1 MSDHWISYQSFV
13 KNQQLL
19 EAINTL
25 SIHTKLKLAGDA
37 DSGRSQE
44 VEQAKQ
50 QIAHFIT
57 TFDQLIQKNN
67 DDQTLHG
74 ADERLRQLL
83 QDFYSARRDNQK
95 FRSQFFTKSPSQ
107 ILKLMASDKTEDEE
121 ALVECLRE
129 LRLLIE
135 QHVHADTT
143 AILGE
148 F

>member
-1 MSDHWISYQSFV
+1 MSDQWISYQSFIQ
-13 KNQQLL
+13 NQQLL

-37 DSGRSQE
+37 DPKRFSE
-44 VEQAKQ
+44 VEKATSQLTR
-50 QIAHFIT
+50 FIT
-57 TFDQLIQKNN
+57 TFDKLVQQNN
-67 DDQTLHG
+67 QEPALNG

-83 QDFYSARRDNQK
+83 QDFYSAKNDHQK
-95 FRSQFFTKSPSQ
+95 FRSVVFTDSPARLLTLMKSDQ
-107 ILKLMASDKTEDEE
+107 TEDKL
-121 ALVECLRE
+121 ALVECLKE

-135 QHVHADTT
+135 QHVHADTD

>member
-1 MSDHWISYQSFV
+1 MSDQWISYQSFV
-13 KNQQLL
+13 QNQQLL

-37 DSGRSQE
+37 DIERSSE
-44 VEQAKQ
+44 VEKATQ
-50 QIAHFIT
+50 QLTHFIT
-57 TFDQLIQKNN
+57 TFDKLVQQNN
-67 DDQTLHG
+67 EDAALNG

-83 QDFYSARRDNQK
+83 QDFFSARDNHRK
-95 FRSQFFTKSPSQ
+95 FRSVLFTDSPARLLTLMKSDQ
-107 ILKLMASDKTEDEE
+107 TEDKI
-121 ALVECLRE
+121 ALVECLKE

-135 QHVHADTT
+135 QHVHADTD

>member
-1 MSDHWISYQSFV
+1 MSDHWISYQSFIQ
-13 KNQQLL
+13 NQQLL

-37 DSGRSQE
+37 DKGRVRE
-44 VEQAKQ
+44 VEQATQ
-50 QIAHFIT
+50 QLTRFIT
-57 TFDQLIQKNN
+57 SFDTLVRKNEVDRALN
-67 DDQTLHG
+67 G
-74 ADERLRQLL
+74 ADDRLRQLL
-83 QDFYSARRDNQK
+83 QNFYSAKNNSQK
-95 FRSQFFTKSPSQ
+95 FRSLLFTDSPAR
-107 ILKLMASDKTEDEE
+107 LLTLMTSDKIEDKL

-135 QHVHADTT
+135 QHVHADTN